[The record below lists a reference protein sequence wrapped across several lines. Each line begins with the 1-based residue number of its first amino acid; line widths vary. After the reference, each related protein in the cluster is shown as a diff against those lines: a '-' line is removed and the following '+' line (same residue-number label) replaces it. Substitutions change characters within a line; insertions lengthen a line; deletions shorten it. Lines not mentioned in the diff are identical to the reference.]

1 MLAYETP
8 EIVNL
13 IVAAGI
19 AYVLGALPIAE
30 RVSRRRGIDIFNIGT
45 GLAGSTNVLKNV
57 GRVSGAVV
65 FLGDMAKGIVAVFVA
80 QQLLGIEG
88 PWVVVPTASAIIGQ
102 WNSVFSGFKGGDG
115 LVVLGGATLAV
126 FPEYGIIGVAF
137 AALVALVAQKMP
149 YSSLINILAGYM
161 IIILLAQRYFSDDLD
176 TALAMGGLALL
187 VFGHAVFGHAR
198 RRRSEVELAG
208 GDLADNR
215 ETG

>member
-1 MLAYETP
+1 
-8 EIVNL
+8 
-13 IVAAGI
+13 
-19 AYVLGALPIAE
+19 
-30 RVSRRRGIDIFNIGT
+30 
-45 GLAGSTNVLKNV
+45 
-57 GRVSGAVV
+57 
-65 FLGDMAKGIVAVFVA
+65 
-80 QQLLGIEG
+80 
-88 PWVVVPTASAIIGQ
+88 
-102 WNSVFSGFKGGDG
+102 
-115 LVVLGGATLAV
+115 
-126 FPEYGIIGVAF
+126 
-137 AALVALVAQKMP
+137 MP

>member
-8 EIVNL
+8 QIVNL

-88 PWVVVPTASAIIGQ
+88 PWIVVPTTSAIIGQ

>member
-88 PWVVVPTASAIIGQ
+88 PWIVVPTTSAIIGQ

>member
-8 EIVNL
+8 QIVNL

-88 PWVVVPTASAIIGQ
+88 PWIVVPTTSAIIGQ

-126 FPEYGIIGVAF
+126 FPEYGIIGVA
-137 AALVALVAQKMP
+137 LRRWW
-149 YSSLINILAGYM
+149 
-161 IIILLAQRYFSDDLD
+161 LL
-176 TALAMGGLALL
+176 
-187 VFGHAVFGHAR
+187 
-198 RRRSEVELAG
+198 
-208 GDLADNR
+208 
-215 ETG
+215 